1 MPVRASIEPL
11 TWENAFFGVNS
22 AIVRITSE
30 APLLTPDA
38 LAPWSRVQAKIAA
51 SNTGELDAL
60 QQLGFSLVEGEVDL
74 ALPVNNASDSGAV
87 VAQETDIPAL
97 RQLAS
102 AAFAQSRFRAPW
114 YAPDASGRFY
124 AQWIENAVRGTFDHQ
139 CLILRAASG
148 DIRGYV
154 SLRELNATDA
164 RIGLLAGRGAGAEL
178 MQTALNWAYARG
190 KTTLRV
196 ATQMGNTAALKR
208 YIQSGANV
216 ESTRSCV
223 SIVGCAGGPTC
234 ARRGVCAG
242 SQPTSAGKWRKKWN
256 ASTLLVRFHQVRFGS
271 MVSSTC

>member
-60 QQLGFSLVEGEVDL
+60 QQLGFS
-74 ALPVNNASDSGAV
+74 VNNASDSGAV

-114 YAPDASGRFY
+114 YAPDASSRFY

-216 ESTRSCV
+216 ESTAYWLYR
-223 SIVGCAGGPTC
+223 
-234 ARRGVCAG
+234 
-242 SQPTSAGKWRKKWN
+242 
-256 ASTLLVRFHQVRFGS
+256 
-271 MVSSTC
+271 

>member
-1 MPVRASIEPL
+1 M
-11 TWENAFFGVNS
+11 
-22 AIVRITSE
+22 
-30 APLLTPDA
+30 
-38 LAPWSRVQAKIAA
+38 
-51 SNTGELDAL
+51 
-60 QQLGFSLVEGEVDL
+60 
-74 ALPVNNASDSGAV
+74 ALPVNNVSDSGAV

-114 YAPDASGRFY
+114 YAPDASRRFY

-148 DIRGYV
+148 GIRGYV

-164 RIGLLAGRGAGAEL
+164 RIGLLAEL

-216 ESTRSCV
+216 ESTAYWLYR
-223 SIVGCAGGPTC
+223 
-234 ARRGVCAG
+234 
-242 SQPTSAGKWRKKWN
+242 
-256 ASTLLVRFHQVRFGS
+256 
-271 MVSSTC
+271 

>member
-22 AIVRITSE
+22 AIVRISPD
-30 APLLTPDA
+30 AALLTSDA

-74 ALPVNNASDSGAV
+74 ALPVNNVGDSGAE

-190 KTTLRV
+190 KITLRV
-196 ATQMGNTAALKR
+196 ATKMGNTAALKR

-216 ESTRSCV
+216 ESTAYWLYR
-223 SIVGCAGGPTC
+223 
-234 ARRGVCAG
+234 
-242 SQPTSAGKWRKKWN
+242 
-256 ASTLLVRFHQVRFGS
+256 
-271 MVSSTC
+271 

>member
-11 TWENAFFGVNS
+11 IWENAFFGVNS
-22 AIVRITSE
+22 AIVRISAE

-51 SNTGELDAL
+51 SNTAELDAL
-60 QQLGFSLVEGEVDL
+60 QQLGFILVEGEIDL
-74 ALPVNNASDSGAV
+74 ALPVTNVGESNAE

-102 AAFAQSRFRAPW
+102 AAFVQSRFRAPW

-139 CLILRAASG
+139 CLVLRSASG
-148 DIRGYV
+148 AIRGYV
-154 SLRELNATDA
+154 SLRELNATDV
-164 RIGLLAGRGAGAEL
+164 RIGLLAGRGAGEQL
-178 MQTALNWAYARG
+178 MQAALNWAYACG

-216 ESTRSCV
+216 ESTAYWLYR
-223 SIVGCAGGPTC
+223 
-234 ARRGVCAG
+234 
-242 SQPTSAGKWRKKWN
+242 
-256 ASTLLVRFHQVRFGS
+256 
-271 MVSSTC
+271 

>member
-60 QQLGFSLVEGEVDL
+60 QQLG
-74 ALPVNNASDSGAV
+74 GAV

-114 YAPDASGRFY
+114 YAPDASSRFY

-216 ESTRSCV
+216 ESTAYWLYR
-223 SIVGCAGGPTC
+223 
-234 ARRGVCAG
+234 
-242 SQPTSAGKWRKKWN
+242 
-256 ASTLLVRFHQVRFGS
+256 
-271 MVSSTC
+271 